1 MAPESN
7 IQEVDFPVARGRDIP
22 GLDGLSMVH
31 DEIIENRCLMFFL
44 CYLIT

>member
-1 MAPESN
+1 VAPESN

-31 DEIIENRCLMFFL
+31 DEMEAVAVIFGYQAID
-44 CYLIT
+44 